1 MRREGD
7 GHPHPSVLLSSS
19 SSSSTSS
26 SCHSRSRPPI
36 RNAPIPSIP
45 QSHLAQIP
53 QLHYWPRVEAHA
65 GAHHEAAPQTSLAP
79 KRALQWRRAHPI
91 RAIAR
96 CCSLGTQAR
105 PQRLLH
111 SAAPS
116 SLCLLSSRPRRTN
129 PLRCAVAGHVK
140 RVALLRVL
148 RAASLP
154 QHVLS
159 RHPPTLQSSNT
170 PMPPVS
176 SAQAASVN
184 GQCLVRPTVSHV
196 NGRGRPSWSADP
208 AAYHLP
214 RLPQAGDGRLANA
227 CERHLRRA
235 PIHPGRQAS
244 IAPSVSAAAH
254 PTPCQSRP

>member
-1 MRREGD
+1 MAPRPSNSCHCSLLLAGNAGPASAPPALRRAELSLFVVVAPPSDKPPPSGTRQTRR
-7 GHPHPSVLLSSS
+7 PLACVVCCLTASVL
-19 SSSSTSS
+19 
-26 SCHSRSRPPI
+26 
-36 RNAPIPSIP
+36 
-45 QSHLAQIP
+45 
-53 QLHYWPRVEAHA
+53 Y
-65 GAHHEAAPQTSLAP
+65 
-79 KRALQWRRAHPI
+79 
-91 RAIAR
+91 
-96 CCSLGTQAR
+96 
-105 PQRLLH
+105 
-111 SAAPS
+111 
-116 SLCLLSSRPRRTN
+116 
-129 PLRCAVAGHVK
+129 
-140 RVALLRVL
+140 
-148 RAASLP
+148 
-154 QHVLS
+154 
-159 RHPPTLQSSNT
+159 RHPPTLQSSST